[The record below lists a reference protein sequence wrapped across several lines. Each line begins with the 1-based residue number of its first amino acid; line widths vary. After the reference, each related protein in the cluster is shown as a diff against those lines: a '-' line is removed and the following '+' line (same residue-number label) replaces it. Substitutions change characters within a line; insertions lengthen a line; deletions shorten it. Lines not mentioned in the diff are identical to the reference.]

1 MCTGCFKVADNTDT
15 CSCYFLPQSCLSLSC
30 RRELIMISDCCI
42 HRQQTKNDTFQ
53 NYMNYTAGY
62 SLMYIYMYIHVCS
75 VYECVCVHWERR
87 ENNDIVYCNENEESC
102 QMCVFSGCIFCS
114 FSTEHWSFRPNFVN
128 SRWVLMLL
136 ICLKWSKS
144 HSSASTSPHTLSKS
158 INKEQLELNYCI
170 IPKCIIHILLLCC
183 IVKLVPSSLVFVA
196 GLK

>member
-1 MCTGCFKVADNTDT
+1 MNCIEWIRGTCIIQLLYARLKIHACALRVNFMCTGCFKVADNTDT

-114 FSTEHWSFRPNFVN
+114 FSTEH
-128 SRWVLMLL
+128 
-136 ICLKWSKS
+136 
-144 HSSASTSPHTLSKS
+144 
-158 INKEQLELNYCI
+158 
-170 IPKCIIHILLLCC
+170 
-183 IVKLVPSSLVFVA
+183 
-196 GLK
+196 